1 MTRPKHVVRPFDL
14 DRDER
19 WATDWL
25 DERLGGRRQARRG
38 EVIDVL
44 AAGLGFVAERRGE
57 PAGLLTYRFDEDAV
71 ELSSLAADPRHGGI
85 GSALLEALVS
95 AVAAADR
102 HWIWVVTTND
112 NLDALRFY
120 QRRGFRIGEVRV
132 GAVDRARLSI
142 KPSIAGI
149 GSYGIPLRDEFELVL
164 DLRLEEPAKPVTA

>member
-1 MTRPKHVVRPFDL
+1 MARGKHVIRPFDR
-14 DRDER
+14 DRDEG
-19 WATDWL
+19 WAAGWL
-25 DERLGGRRQARRG
+25 DDRLGGRRQARRG

-44 AAGLGFVAERRGE
+44 EAGLGLVAERHGD

-71 ELSSLAADPRHGGI
+71 ELSALAADPRHGGI
-85 GSALLEALVS
+85 GTALLEALIDV
-95 AVAAADR
+95 VGAAGR
-102 HWIWVVTTND
+102 NWIWVVTTND

-149 GSYGIPLRDEFELVL
+149 GDYGIPLRDEFELVL
-164 DLRLEEPAKPVTA
+164 DLRLEEPAARVAP